1 MIKFLFFAAFFVV
14 CLTIAAFT
22 FWPWWLRNVRSK
34 SWPTASGTI
43 TGGDIY
49 AVGRT
54 GNKAFRCTLSYSF
67 QVNGESWAGRDTQD
81 FYDEQTASD
90 YAESRKGV
98 SAEVRYNPRKPKSSV
113 LL

>member
-1 MIKFLFFAAFFVV
+1 MIKLFGLMAIVAVFATVAWFS
-14 CLTIAAFT
+14 
-22 FWPWWLRNVRSK
+22 FWPWWLRNVGSK
-34 SWPTASGTI
+34 NWPTASGTI
-43 TGGDIY
+43 AGGDISV
-49 AVGRT
+49 VGAA
-54 GNKAFRCTLSYSF
+54 NKMFRCTLTYSYE
-67 QVNGESWAGRDTQD
+67 VNGQIWAGRDVQD

>member
-1 MIKFLFFAAFFVV
+1 MIKFCIFTAILVVFVV
-14 CLTIAAFT
+14 VASFS
-22 FWPWWLRNVRSK
+22 FWPWWLRNVK
-34 SWPTASGTI
+34 SRNWPTASGTI
-43 TGGDIY
+43 TGGEMY
-49 AVGRT
+49 AVQGRS
-54 GNKAFRCTLSYSF
+54 GKMFRCTLTSSYE
-67 QVNGESWAGRDTQD
+67 VNGEFWAGRYAQD